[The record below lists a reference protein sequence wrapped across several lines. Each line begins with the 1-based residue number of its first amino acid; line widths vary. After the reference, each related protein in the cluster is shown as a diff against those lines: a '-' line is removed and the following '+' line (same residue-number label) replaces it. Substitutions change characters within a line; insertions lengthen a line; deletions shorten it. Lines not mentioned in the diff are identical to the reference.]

1 MTWISGWLKLLAWQK
16 ERSERFYF
24 VFPGEG
30 CKEEDILGLFLCVH
44 DLTMFYYFLG
54 IGLRETIQKQLIN
67 VGVHRDG
74 SYLHAGF

>member
-30 CKEEDILGLFLCVH
+30 RKEEDILGLFCVY
-44 DLTMFYYFLG
+44 M
-54 IGLRETIQKQLIN
+54 I
-67 VGVHRDG
+67 
-74 SYLHAGF
+74 